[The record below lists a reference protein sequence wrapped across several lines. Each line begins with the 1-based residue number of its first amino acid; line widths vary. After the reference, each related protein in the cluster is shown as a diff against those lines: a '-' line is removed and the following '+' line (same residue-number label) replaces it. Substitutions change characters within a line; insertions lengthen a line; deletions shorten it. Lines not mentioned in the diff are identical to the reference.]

1 MIKIL
6 KKQMKSDTQS
16 VVADKQEVAYQNNNI
31 LIFQDGSELTLS
43 NDAFITPEFGD
54 GGRLYAFLDSS
65 IYRVNKG
72 GIELACNEKAPSFN
86 VVSKYQI
93 ISSCG
98 ELHSDNYTYYQHMEE
113 KWSFPRARGILASSS
128 KTLFTTSAFK
138 VAKIDFRNIE
148 TFKIMENIFP
158 KEGFEFLLT
167 SNYRF
172 SDRVIFIQSQKKR
185 DTSKMQQVIAT
196 CCDLDSGKILWET
209 HFQGSHRYILNDAD
223 GNLYAL
229 FGRHE
234 PGGKTLYLN
243 CLNTSTGQVTLDI
256 VEKNTVVASVPWL
269 AQIYKNVMY
278 VSDFYTAGC
287 VIWAFDL
294 ASKKITSHFNLGLEK
309 GVELNAPVIRNDELY
324 ALDSTKTLHVFD
336 IIN

>member
-1 MIKIL
+1 
-6 KKQMKSDTQS
+6 MKSDTQS

-31 LIFQDGSELTLS
+31 LVFQDGSELTLS
-43 NDAFITPEFGD
+43 NDAFITSEFGD
-54 GGRLYAFLDSS
+54 AGNLYAFLDSS
-65 IYRVNKG
+65 IYRVNKCG
-72 GIELACNEKAPSFN
+72 VDLACKEKAPSFN

-98 ELHSDNYTYYQHMEE
+98 ELHRDNYTYYQHMEE
-113 KWSFPRARGILASSS
+113 KWSFPRARGILASSN
-128 KTLFTTSAFK
+128 KTLFTTSTFK
-138 VAKIDFRNIE
+138 VTKIDFRNIE
-148 TFKIMENIFP
+148 TFKVMGEIFP

-167 SNYRF
+167 SNYLF
-172 SDRVIFIQSQKKR
+172 SDRVVFIQRQKKR

-234 PGGKTLYLN
+234 PDGKILYLN
-243 CLNTSTGQVTLDI
+243 SLNTSTGQATLDI
-256 VEKNTVVASVPWL
+256 VEKNTIVASTPWL
-269 AQIYKNVMY
+269 AQIYQNVMY
-278 VSDFYTAGC
+278 ISDTYTEGC

-309 GVELNAPVIRNDELY
+309 GVELNAPVIRNDEMY
-324 ALDSTKTLHVFD
+324 VLDSTKTLHVFD

>member
-1 MIKIL
+1 MELL
-6 KKQMKSDTQS
+6 KKAFFENVDT
-16 VVADKQEVAYQNNNI
+16 VVATKSEVAYLKESVLVFNSGKKIAAPPKPYITVEAGDNNRVYVKSDSKLFRLTGGGFESVCDENSEFF
-31 LIFQDGSELTLS
+31 LIVDEERHIRISPEGHEGTDSLYHKDTLVWS
-43 NDAFITPEFGD
+43 VPEEKGMP
-54 GGRLYAFLDSS
+54 
-65 IYRVNKG
+65 IYRGNTLV
-72 GIELACNEKAPSFN
+72 
-86 VVSKYQI
+86 
-93 ISSCG
+93 
-98 ELHSDNYTYYQHMEE
+98 T
-113 KWSFPRARGILASSS
+113 FPDFKH
-128 KTLFTTSAFK
+128 KTLHFREMDTFEIKKEISTT
-138 VAKIDFRNIE
+138 E
-148 TFKIMENIFP
+148 P
-158 KEGFEFLLT
+158 FEFIRN
-167 SNYRF
+167 SHHVF
-172 SDRVIFIQSQKKR
+172 DDRVIFFQYQKKR

-209 HFQGSHRYILNDAD
+209 AFQGSHRYILNDAD

-234 PGGKTLYLN
+234 PDGKTLYLN
-243 CLNTSTGQVTLDI
+243 CLNTFTGQVTLDI